1 MMLRM
6 TNSITPKLEPILVG
20 SPDVGNC
27 YFTLPPSLRWLD
39 SDHFGEGAERVR
51 SKPVKTRFSR
61 WFPFAFLH
69 AGVFAVFFVGWSPIA
84 LATAVALYWLRMFA
98 VTAFLHRYFSHR
110 TFKTSRTAQ
119 FIFALMACSAVQ
131 RGPLWWAAHHRAH
144 HKLSDKDGDLHSPS
158 VSGFIWSHIGWIT
171 ADCNMPTDYEKI
183 PDLARYPE
191 LVLLNRFDWF
201 VPVLL
206 GCSLLLFGYGLQL
219 FYPQLGTNPWQMLV
233 WGFFV
238 STVLLFHGTASINS
252 LTHMFGSQRYKTGDQ
267 SRNNFF
273 LALITMGEGWH
284 NNHHYFPGAARQGFY
299 WWEVDFSF
307 YLLKLLAA
315 LGIIWQLR
323 PVPAEAYSHSSLK
336 TSGEATT

>member
-1 MMLRM
+1 
-6 TNSITPKLEPILVG
+6 
-20 SPDVGNC
+20 
-27 YFTLPPSLRWLD
+27 
-39 SDHFGEGAERVR
+39 
-51 SKPVKTRFSR
+51 
-61 WFPFAFLH
+61 
-69 AGVFAVFFVGWSPIA
+69 
-84 LATAVALYWLRMFA
+84 
-98 VTAFLHRYFSHR
+98 
-110 TFKTSRTAQ
+110 
-119 FIFALMACSAVQ
+119 
-131 RGPLWWAAHHRAH
+131 
-144 HKLSDKDGDLHSPS
+144 
-158 VSGFIWSHIGWIT
+158 
-171 ADCNMPTDYEKI
+171 MPTDYEKI

-206 GCSLLLFGYGLQL
+206 GCSLLVLGYCLQL
-219 FYPQLGTNPWQMLV
+219 FYPQLGTSPLQMLV

-273 LALITMGEGWH
+273 LALIPMGEGWH

-307 YLLKLLAA
+307 YLLKVLAA

-323 PVPAEAYSHSSLK
+323 PVPAQAYSYPSGK
-336 TSGEATT
+336 TSGDATK

>member
-1 MMLRM
+1 
-6 TNSITPKLEPILVG
+6 
-20 SPDVGNC
+20 
-27 YFTLPPSLRWLD
+27 
-39 SDHFGEGAERVR
+39 
-51 SKPVKTRFSR
+51 
-61 WFPFAFLH
+61 
-69 AGVFAVFFVGWSPIA
+69 
-84 LATAVALYWLRMFA
+84 
-98 VTAFLHRYFSHR
+98 
-110 TFKTSRTAQ
+110 
-119 FIFALMACSAVQ
+119 
-131 RGPLWWAAHHRAH
+131 
-144 HKLSDKDGDLHSPS
+144 
-158 VSGFIWSHIGWIT
+158 
-171 ADCNMPTDYEKI
+171 MPTDYEKI

-206 GCSLLLFGYGLQL
+206 GCSLLLLGYCLQL
-219 FYPQLGTNPWQMLV
+219 FYPQLGTSPLQMLV

-238 STVLLFHGTASINS
+238 STVVLFHGTASINS
-252 LTHMFGSQRYKTGDQ
+252 FTHMFGSQRYETGDQ

-323 PVPAEAYSHSSLK
+323 PVPAEAYSYP
-336 TSGEATT
+336 SGKKATT